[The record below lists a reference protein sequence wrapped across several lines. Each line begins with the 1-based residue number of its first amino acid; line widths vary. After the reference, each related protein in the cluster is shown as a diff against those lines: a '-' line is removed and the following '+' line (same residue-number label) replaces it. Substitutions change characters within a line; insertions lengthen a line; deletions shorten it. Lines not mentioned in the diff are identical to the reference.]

1 MKPMSATETT
11 YLTWPQIARLG
22 LVQASLGSI
31 VVLTT
36 SLLNRVMVV
45 ELALPAILPGAL
57 VALHYFIQ
65 LIRPRMGFGSDQTRR
80 ASPWIRGGILVLA
93 SGGILAAASTIL
105 LSHSVGLGIALATVA
120 FLMIGIGV
128 SSSGTALLV
137 LLAKRV
143 EPNKKAA
150 AATCVWLMMIFG
162 FAFTAS
168 ISAKFLTPFSF
179 ERLFIISSTV
189 SVIAVVVTFLAIWGM
204 ESPVGNTQN
213 VIKNTDEVELETAPV
228 KASFREA
235 FAEVWKESRVR
246 SFTWFVFVSMLAY
259 SSQDLILEP
268 FAAVAFGFSPAE
280 TTTLSGLQN
289 GGVLVGML
297 ALAFI
302 TSKAKS
308 QSLTTLSNWTIGGC
322 LASALAMLGL
332 VLSGPIANVIFFQAA
347 VFLLGIFNGAFSIA
361 AIGSMMQFA
370 SVGSARREGVRMGI
384 WGASQAMAFGLGG
397 IIGTG
402 LSDIARII
410 LGDPASAYAF
420 VFFLEGALFVLA
432 AYLSYQ
438 TRAQKPANELS
449 KQLVGV

>member
-1 MKPMSATETT
+1 MSASNTP
-11 YLTWPQIARLG
+11 YLTWPQIAQLG

-57 VALHYFIQ
+57 VAIHYFIQ

-93 SGGILAAASTIL
+93 SGGVLAAASTVL
-105 LSHSVGLGIALATVA
+105 LSSSLGLGIALATIA

-143 EPNKKAA
+143 EPKKKAA

-168 ISAKFLTPFSF
+168 VSGKFLAPFSF
-179 ERLFIISSTV
+179 ERLLIISSSV
-189 SVIAVVVTFLAIWGM
+189 SVIAVIVTFLAIWGM
-204 ESPVGNTQN
+204 ESPVVKTEQLTPS
-213 VIKNTDEVELETAPV
+213 VDEVEFESPSKVT
-228 KASFREA
+228 FREA

-268 FAAVAFGFSPAE
+268 FAAVAFGFTPAQ

-297 ALAFI
+297 VLAFV

-308 QSLTTLSNWTIGGC
+308 QTLTTLSNWTIGGC

-332 VLSGPIANVIFFQAA
+332 VLSGPIANVIFFKVA

-420 VFFLEGALFVLA
+420 VFFLEGVLFIVA

-438 TRAQKPANELS
+438 TRSQKQTNNMS
-449 KQLVGV
+449 SHLVGV

>member
-1 MKPMSATETT
+1 MSTPETT

-36 SLLNRVMVV
+36 SLLNRVMVI

-57 VALHYFIQ
+57 VAIHYFIQ

-93 SGGILAAASTIL
+93 SGGVLAAASTIL
-105 LSHSVGLGIALATVA
+105 LSNSVVLGIALATVA

-143 EPNKKAA
+143 EPKKKAA

-168 ISAKFLTPFSF
+168 VSGKFLTPFSF
-179 ERLFIISSTV
+179 ERLLMVSSTV
-189 SVIAVVVTFLAIWGM
+189 SVIAVIVTFLAIWGM
-204 ESPVGNTQN
+204 ESPVTKTAHLTPG
-213 VIKNTDEVELETAPV
+213 VDEAESESPS

-268 FAAVAFGFSPAE
+268 FAAVAFGFTPAE

-289 GGVLVGML
+289 GGVLIGML
-297 ALAFI
+297 FLAFI

-308 QSLTTLSNWTIGGC
+308 QTLTSLSTWTIGGC

-332 VLSGPIANVIFFQAA
+332 VLSGPIANVIFFQVA
-347 VFLLGIFNGAFSIA
+347 VFLLGIFNGTFSIA

-370 SVGSARREGVRMGI
+370 SIGSARREGVRMGI

-420 VFFLEGALFVLA
+420 VFLLEGVLFVVA

-438 TRAQKPANELS
+438 TRSQKQTSNIS
-449 KQLVGV
+449 NHLVGV

>member
-1 MKPMSATETT
+1 MNTPETT

-36 SLLNRVMVV
+36 SLLNRVMVI

-57 VALHYFIQ
+57 VAIHYFIQ

-93 SGGILAAASTIL
+93 SGGVLAAASTIL
-105 LSHSVGLGIALATVA
+105 LSNSVVLGIALATIA

-143 EPNKKAA
+143 EPKKKAA

-168 ISAKFLTPFSF
+168 VSGKFLTPFSF
-179 ERLFIISSTV
+179 ERLLMVSSTV

-204 ESPVGNTQN
+204 ESPVAQAGQSTSSA
-213 VIKNTDEVELETAPV
+213 DTAESESSS

-268 FAAVAFGFSPAE
+268 FAAVAFGFTPAQ

-302 TSKAKS
+302 TTKAKS
-308 QSLTTLSNWTIGGC
+308 QTLTTLSNWTIGGC

-332 VLSGPIANVIFFQAA
+332 VLSGPIANVVFFQAA

-420 VFFLEGALFVLA
+420 VFFLECVLFVVA

-438 TRAQKPANELS
+438 TRTQKQTNNMS
-449 KQLVGV
+449 SHLVGV

>member
-1 MKPMSATETT
+1 MSASETT

-22 LVQASLGSI
+22 LVQACLGSI

-80 ASPWIRGGILVLA
+80 ASPWIRGGMLVLA
-93 SGGILAAASTIL
+93 SGGILAAASTML
-105 LSHSVGLGIALATVA
+105 LSSSVGLGIALATVA

-143 EPNKKAA
+143 EPKKKAA

-168 ISAKFLTPFSF
+168 VSGKFLTPFSF
-179 ERLFIISSTV
+179 ERLLMVSSTV
-189 SVIAVVVTFLAIWGM
+189 SVIAVIVSFLAIWGM
-204 ESPVGNTQN
+204 ESPAVKTQQSLSN
-213 VIKNTDEVELETAPV
+213 AGEFDSEASPV
-228 KASFREA
+228 KVSFRDA

-289 GGVLVGML
+289 GGVLLGML
-297 ALAFI
+297 FLAFI

-308 QSLTTLSNWTIGGC
+308 QTLTSLSTWTIGGC

-332 VLSGPIANVIFFQAA
+332 VLSGPIENVMFFQAA

-370 SVGSARREGVRMGI
+370 SIGSARREGVRMGI

-402 LSDIARII
+402 LSDIARIV

-420 VFFLEGALFVLA
+420 VFFLEGVLFVVA

-438 TRAQKPANELS
+438 TRTQKQTNELS
-449 KQLVGV
+449 KHLVSV

>member
-1 MKPMSATETT
+1 MSAPETT

-36 SLLNRVMVV
+36 SLLNRVMVI

-57 VALHYFIQ
+57 VAIHYFIQ

-93 SGGILAAASTIL
+93 SGGVLAAASTIL
-105 LSHSVGLGIALATVA
+105 LSSSVVLGIALATVA

-143 EPNKKAA
+143 EPKKKAA

-168 ISAKFLTPFSF
+168 VSGKFLTPFSF
-179 ERLFIISSTV
+179 ERLLIVSSTV

-204 ESPVGNTQN
+204 E
-213 VIKNTDEVELETAPV
+213 APV
-228 KASFREA
+228 TKNQQLATNVDEGEPESPNKASFREA

-289 GGVLVGML
+289 GGVLIGML
-297 ALAFI
+297 FLAFI

-308 QSLTTLSNWTIGGC
+308 QTLTSLSTWTIGGC

-332 VLSGPIANVIFFQAA
+332 VLSGPIANVIFFQVA

-370 SVGSARREGVRMGI
+370 SIGSARREGVRMGI

-420 VFFLEGALFVLA
+420 VFLLEGVLFVVA

-438 TRAQKPANELS
+438 TRSQKQTSNIS
-449 KQLVGV
+449 NHLVGV

>member
-1 MKPMSATETT
+1 MSTPETT

-22 LVQASLGSI
+22 LVQASLGAI

-36 SLLNRVMVV
+36 SLLNRVMVI

-93 SGGILAAASTIL
+93 SGGVLAAASTIL

-143 EPNKKAA
+143 EPKKKAA

-168 ISAKFLTPFSF
+168 VSGKFLTPFSF
-179 ERLFIISSTV
+179 ERLLMVSLTV
-189 SVIAVVVTFLAIWGM
+189 SVIAVIVTFLAIWGM
-204 ESPVGNTQN
+204 ESPVAKAGQLTPS
-213 VIKNTDEVELETAPV
+213 IDGAESESPS

-332 VLSGPIANVIFFQAA
+332 VLSGPIANVIFFQVA

-370 SVGSARREGVRMGI
+370 SIGSARREGVRMGI

-420 VFFLEGALFVLA
+420 VFLLEGVLFVVA

-438 TRAQKPANELS
+438 ARSQKQTNNMS
-449 KQLVGV
+449 NHLVGV

>member
-1 MKPMSATETT
+1 MSIPETT

-36 SLLNRVMVV
+36 SLLNRVMVI

-57 VALHYFIQ
+57 VAIHYFIQ

-93 SGGILAAASTIL
+93 SGGVLAAASTIL
-105 LSHSVGLGIALATVA
+105 LSHSVGLGIALATIA

-143 EPNKKAA
+143 EPKKKAA

-168 ISAKFLTPFSF
+168 VSGKFLTPFSF
-179 ERLFIISSTV
+179 ERLLIISSTV
-189 SVIAVVVTFLAIWGM
+189 SVIAVIVTFLAIWGM
-204 ESPVGNTQN
+204 ESPVAKTQK
-213 VIKNTDEVELETAPV
+213 VISNAEEADLEAAPLKV
-228 KASFREA
+228 SFREA

-332 VLSGPIANVIFFQAA
+332 VLSGPIDNVIFFQVA

-370 SVGSARREGVRMGI
+370 SIGTARREGVRMGI

-420 VFFLEGALFVLA
+420 VFLLEAVLFVVA

-438 TRAQKPANELS
+438 TRTQKQTS
-449 KQLVGV
+449 KMSSHLVGV

>member
-1 MKPMSATETT
+1 MSAQPT

-57 VALHYFIQ
+57 VAIHYFIQ

-93 SGGILAAASTIL
+93 SGGVLAAASTIL
-105 LSHSVGLGIALATVA
+105 LSNSVVLGIALATIA

-143 EPNKKAA
+143 EPKKKAA

-168 ISAKFLTPFSF
+168 VSGKFLTPFSF

-204 ESPVGNTQN
+204 ESPVAKAQQLISGA
-213 VIKNTDEVELETAPV
+213 DEVETESPS

-297 ALAFI
+297 ALAFV

-308 QSLTTLSNWTIGGC
+308 QTLTTLSNWTIGGC
-322 LASALAMLGL
+322 IASALAMLGL
-332 VLSGPIANVIFFQAA
+332 VLSGPIENIIFFKAT

-402 LSDIARII
+402 LSDIARIV
-410 LGDPASAYAF
+410 LGNPASAYAF
-420 VFFLEGALFVLA
+420 VFFLEGVLFVVA

-438 TRAQKPANELS
+438 TRSQKQTNNMS
-449 KQLVGV
+449 SHLVGV

>member
-1 MKPMSATETT
+1 MSPPEST

-57 VALHYFIQ
+57 VAIHYFIQ

-93 SGGILAAASTIL
+93 TGGVLAAASTIL
-105 LSHSVGLGIALATVA
+105 LSSSVGLGIALATVA

-143 EPNKKAA
+143 EPKKKAA

-168 ISAKFLTPFSF
+168 VSGKFLTPFSF
-179 ERLFIISSTV
+179 ERLLMVSSTV
-189 SVIAVVVTFLAIWGM
+189 SVIAVIVTFLAIWGM
-204 ESPVGNTQN
+204 ESPLVKTQQPSSN
-213 VIKNTDEVELETAPV
+213 ADELESASSPMKV
-228 KASFREA
+228 SFREA
-235 FAEVWKESRVR
+235 FAEVWGESRVR

-289 GGVLVGML
+289 GGVLIGML
-297 ALAFI
+297 FLAFI

-308 QSLTTLSNWTIGGC
+308 QTLTSLSTWTIGGC

-332 VLSGPIANVIFFQAA
+332 VLSGPIDNVIFFKTS

-370 SVGSARREGVRMGI
+370 SVGSAQREGVRMGI

-402 LSDIARII
+402 LSDIARIV

-420 VFFLEGALFVLA
+420 VFFLEGILFVVA

-438 TRAQKPANELS
+438 TRSQKQTNELS

>member
-1 MKPMSATETT
+1 MSTPETT

-36 SLLNRVMVV
+36 SLLNRVMVI

-57 VALHYFIQ
+57 VAIHYFIQ

-93 SGGILAAASTIL
+93 SGGVLAAASTIL
-105 LSHSVGLGIALATVA
+105 LSHSVVLGIALATVA

-143 EPNKKAA
+143 EPKKKAA

-168 ISAKFLTPFSF
+168 VSGKFLTPFSF
-179 ERLFIISSTV
+179 ERLLMVSSTV
-189 SVIAVVVTFLAIWGM
+189 SVIAVIVTFLAIWGM
-204 ESPVGNTQN
+204 ESPVT
-213 VIKNTDEVELETAPV
+213 KNQQLATNADEVESESPS

-289 GGVLVGML
+289 GGVLIGML
-297 ALAFI
+297 FLAFI

-308 QSLTTLSNWTIGGC
+308 QTLTSLSTWTIGGC

-370 SVGSARREGVRMGI
+370 SIGSARREGVRMGI

-420 VFFLEGALFVLA
+420 VFLLEGVLFVVA

-438 TRAQKPANELS
+438 TRSQKQTSNMS
-449 KQLVGV
+449 SHLVGV

>member
-1 MKPMSATETT
+1 MSTPETT

-36 SLLNRVMVV
+36 SLLNRVMVI

-57 VALHYFIQ
+57 VAIHYFIQ

-93 SGGILAAASTIL
+93 SGGVLAAASTIL
-105 LSHSVGLGIALATVA
+105 LSHSVVLGIALATIA

-143 EPNKKAA
+143 EPKKKAA

-168 ISAKFLTPFSF
+168 VSGKFLTPFSF
-179 ERLFIISSTV
+179 ERLLMVSSTV

-204 ESPVGNTQN
+204 ESPVAKSGQLTPNA
-213 VIKNTDEVELETAPV
+213 DTAESESPS

-268 FAAVAFGFSPAE
+268 FAAVAFGFTPAQ

-308 QSLTTLSNWTIGGC
+308 QTLTTLSNWTIGGC

-332 VLSGPIANVIFFQAA
+332 VLSGPIANVIFFQVA

-402 LSDIARII
+402 LSDIARIV

-420 VFFLEGALFVLA
+420 VFFLEGVLFVVA

-438 TRAQKPANELS
+438 TRTQKQTSNMS
-449 KQLVGV
+449 SHLVGV

>member
-1 MKPMSATETT
+1 MSTPETT

-36 SLLNRVMVV
+36 SLLNRVMVI

-57 VALHYFIQ
+57 VAIHYFIQ

-93 SGGILAAASTIL
+93 SGGVLAATSTIL
-105 LSHSVGLGIALATVA
+105 LSHSVVLGIALATVA

-143 EPNKKAA
+143 EPKKKAA

-168 ISAKFLTPFSF
+168 VSGKFLTPFSF
-179 ERLFIISSTV
+179 ERLLMISSTV
-189 SVIAVVVTFLAIWGM
+189 SVIAVIVTFLAIWGM
-204 ESPVGNTQN
+204 EAPVA
-213 VIKNTDEVELETAPV
+213 KNQPLATNSDEVESEGPS

-289 GGVLVGML
+289 GGVLIGML
-297 ALAFI
+297 FLAFI

-308 QSLTTLSNWTIGGC
+308 QTLTSLSTWTIGGC

-332 VLSGPIANVIFFQAA
+332 VLSGPIANVIFFQVA

-370 SVGSARREGVRMGI
+370 SIGSARREGVRMGI

-420 VFFLEGALFVLA
+420 VFLLEAVLFVVA

-438 TRAQKPANELS
+438 TRTQKQTS
-449 KQLVGV
+449 KMSSHLVGV

>member
-1 MKPMSATETT
+1 MSIPETT

-36 SLLNRVMVV
+36 SLLNRVMVI

-57 VALHYFIQ
+57 VAIHYFIQ

-93 SGGILAAASTIL
+93 SGGVLAAASTIL
-105 LSHSVGLGIALATVA
+105 LSHSVVLGIALATVA

-143 EPNKKAA
+143 EPKKKAA

-168 ISAKFLTPFSF
+168 VSGKFLTPFSF
-179 ERLFIISSTV
+179 ERLLMVSSTV
-189 SVIAVVVTFLAIWGM
+189 SVIAVIVTFLAIWGM
-204 ESPVGNTQN
+204 ESPVT
-213 VIKNTDEVELETAPV
+213 KNQQLATNADEVESESPS

-289 GGVLVGML
+289 GGVLIGML
-297 ALAFI
+297 FLAFI

-308 QSLTTLSNWTIGGC
+308 QTLTSLSTWTIGGC

-332 VLSGPIANVIFFQAA
+332 VLSGPIANVIFFQVA

-370 SVGSARREGVRMGI
+370 SIGSARREGVRMGI

-402 LSDIARII
+402 LSDIARIV

-420 VFFLEGALFVLA
+420 VFLLEGVLFVVA

-438 TRAQKPANELS
+438 TRSQKQTSNMS
-449 KQLVGV
+449 SHLVGV

>member
-1 MKPMSATETT
+1 MNAPENT

-36 SLLNRVMVV
+36 SLLNRVMVI

-57 VALHYFIQ
+57 VAIHYFIQ

-93 SGGILAAASTIL
+93 SGGVLAAASTIL
-105 LSHSVGLGIALATVA
+105 LSNSVVLGIALATVA

-143 EPNKKAA
+143 EPKKKAA

-168 ISAKFLTPFSF
+168 VSGKFLTPFSF
-179 ERLFIISSTV
+179 ERLLMVSSTV

-204 ESPVGNTQN
+204 ESPVAKSGQLTPNA
-213 VIKNTDEVELETAPV
+213 DTAESESPS

-268 FAAVAFGFSPAE
+268 FAAVAFGFTPAQ

-302 TSKAKS
+302 TTKAKS
-308 QSLTTLSNWTIGGC
+308 QTLTTLSNWTIGGC

-402 LSDIARII
+402 LSDIARIV

-420 VFFLEGALFVLA
+420 VFFLEGVLFVVA

-438 TRAQKPANELS
+438 TRTQKQTNNMS
-449 KQLVGV
+449 SHLVGV

>member
-1 MKPMSATETT
+1 MSTSEPI

-93 SGGILAAASTIL
+93 IGGVLAAASTIL
-105 LSHSVGLGIALATVA
+105 LSYSVGLGIALATVA

-143 EPNKKAA
+143 EPKKKAA

-168 ISAKFLTPFSF
+168 VSGKFLTPFSF
-179 ERLFIISSTV
+179 ERLLMVSSTV
-189 SVIAVVVTFLAIWGM
+189 SAIAVIVTFLAIWGM
-204 ESPVGNTQN
+204 ESPVSKTQQFLAN
-213 VIKNTDEVELETAPV
+213 ADELESEVNPV
-228 KASFREA
+228 KVSFRKA
-235 FAEVWKESRVR
+235 FAEVWQESRVR

-302 TSKAKS
+302 TTKAKS
-308 QSLTTLSNWTIGGC
+308 QTLTTLSTWTIGGC

-332 VLSGPIANVIFFQAA
+332 VLSGPIANVLFFQVS

-370 SVGSARREGVRMGI
+370 SMGSSRREGVRMGI

-402 LSDIARII
+402 LSDIARIF

-420 VFFLEGALFVLA
+420 VFFLEGILFVVA
-432 AYLSYQ
+432 AFLSYQ
-438 TRAQKPANELS
+438 TRTQKQANKLS
-449 KQLVGV
+449 KHLVGV

>member
-1 MKPMSATETT
+1 
-11 YLTWPQIARLG
+11 
-22 LVQASLGSI
+22 
-31 VVLTT
+31 
-36 SLLNRVMVV
+36 MVV

-57 VALHYFIQ
+57 VAIHYFIQ

-93 SGGILAAASTIL
+93 SGGVLAAASTVL
-105 LSHSVGLGIALATVA
+105 LSSSLGLGIALATIA

-143 EPNKKAA
+143 EPKKKAA

-168 ISAKFLTPFSF
+168 VSGKFLAPFSF
-179 ERLFIISSTV
+179 ERLLIISSSV
-189 SVIAVVVTFLAIWGM
+189 SVIAVIVTFLAIWGM
-204 ESPVGNTQN
+204 ESPVVKTEQLTPS
-213 VIKNTDEVELETAPV
+213 VDEVEFESPNKVT
-228 KASFREA
+228 FREA

-268 FAAVAFGFSPAE
+268 FAAVAFGFTPAQ

-297 ALAFI
+297 VLAFV

-308 QSLTTLSNWTIGGC
+308 QTLTTLSNWTIGGC

-332 VLSGPIANVIFFQAA
+332 VLSGPIANVIFFKVA

-420 VFFLEGALFVLA
+420 VFFLEGVLFIVA

-438 TRAQKPANELS
+438 TRSQKQTNNMS
-449 KQLVGV
+449 SHLVGV

>member
-1 MKPMSATETT
+1 MSASETT

-57 VALHYFIQ
+57 VAIHYFIQ

-93 SGGILAAASTIL
+93 SGGVLAAASTIL
-105 LSHSVGLGIALATVA
+105 LSTSVGLGIALATIA

-143 EPNKKAA
+143 EPKKKAA

-168 ISAKFLTPFSF
+168 VSGKFLTPFSF
-179 ERLFIISSTV
+179 ERLLMVSTTV
-189 SVIAVVVTFLAIWGM
+189 SVIAVIVSFLASWGM
-204 ESPVGNTQN
+204 ESPAVKTQQSLSN
-213 VIKNTDEVELETAPV
+213 AGEFDSEASLV
-228 KASFREA
+228 KVSFREA

-289 GGVLVGML
+289 GGVLLGML
-297 ALAFI
+297 FLAFI

-308 QSLTTLSNWTIGGC
+308 QTLTSLSTWTIGGC

-332 VLSGPIANVIFFQAA
+332 VLSGPIENVIFFKAA

-370 SVGSARREGVRMGI
+370 SVGSAQREGVRMGI

-402 LSDIARII
+402 LSDIARIV

-420 VFFLEGALFVLA
+420 VFFLEGVLFVVA
-432 AYLSYQ
+432 AYLSFQ
-438 TRAQKPANELS
+438 TRAQKQTNELS

>member
-1 MKPMSATETT
+1 
-11 YLTWPQIARLG
+11 
-22 LVQASLGSI
+22 
-31 VVLTT
+31 
-36 SLLNRVMVV
+36 MVV

-57 VALHYFIQ
+57 VAIHYFIQ

-93 SGGILAAASTIL
+93 SGGVLAAASTIL
-105 LSHSVGLGIALATVA
+105 LSNSVVLGIALATIA

-143 EPNKKAA
+143 EPKKKAA

-168 ISAKFLTPFSF
+168 VSGKFLTPFSF

-204 ESPVGNTQN
+204 ESPVAKAQQLISGA
-213 VIKNTDEVELETAPV
+213 DEVETGSPS

-297 ALAFI
+297 ALAFV

-308 QSLTTLSNWTIGGC
+308 QTLTTLSNWTIGGC
-322 LASALAMLGL
+322 IASALAMLGL
-332 VLSGPIANVIFFQAA
+332 VLSGPIANIIFFKAT

-402 LSDIARII
+402 LSDIARIV
-410 LGDPASAYAF
+410 LGNPASAYAF
-420 VFFLEGALFVLA
+420 VFFLEGVLFVVA

-438 TRAQKPANELS
+438 TRSQKQTNNMS
-449 KQLVGV
+449 SHLVGV

>member
-1 MKPMSATETT
+1 MSTSETT

-57 VALHYFIQ
+57 VAIHYFIQ

-93 SGGILAAASTIL
+93 SGGVLAAASTIL
-105 LSHSVGLGIALATVA
+105 LDSSIGWGIALATVA

-143 EPNKKAA
+143 EPKKKAA

-168 ISAKFLTPFSF
+168 VSGKFLTPFSF
-179 ERLFIISSTV
+179 ERLLMVSTTV
-189 SVIAVVVTFLAIWGM
+189 SVIAVIVSFLAIWGM
-204 ESPVGNTQN
+204 ESPAVKTQQSLSN
-213 VIKNTDEVELETAPV
+213 ADEFDSEASPV
-228 KASFREA
+228 KVSFREA

-289 GGVLVGML
+289 GGVLLGML
-297 ALAFI
+297 FLAFI

-308 QSLTTLSNWTIGGC
+308 QTLTSLSTWTIGGC

-332 VLSGPIANVIFFQAA
+332 VLSGPIENVIFFKVA
-347 VFLLGIFNGAFSIA
+347 VFFLGIFNGAFSIA

-370 SVGSARREGVRMGI
+370 SVGSAQREGVRMGI

-402 LSDIARII
+402 LSDIARIV

-420 VFFLEGALFVLA
+420 VFFLEGVLFVVA
-432 AYLSYQ
+432 AYLSFQ
-438 TRAQKPANELS
+438 TRAQKQTNELS

>member
-1 MKPMSATETT
+1 MSAQPT

-57 VALHYFIQ
+57 VAIHYFIQ

-93 SGGILAAASTIL
+93 SGGVLAAASTIL
-105 LSHSVGLGIALATVA
+105 LSNSVVLGIALATIA

-143 EPNKKAA
+143 EPKKKAA

-168 ISAKFLTPFSF
+168 VSGKFLTPFSF

-204 ESPVGNTQN
+204 ESPVAKAQQLISGA
-213 VIKNTDEVELETAPV
+213 DEVETESPS

-297 ALAFI
+297 ALAFV

-308 QSLTTLSNWTIGGC
+308 QTLTTLSNWTIGGC
-322 LASALAMLGL
+322 IASALAMLGL
-332 VLSGPIANVIFFQAA
+332 VLSGPIANIIFFKAT

-402 LSDIARII
+402 LSDIARIV
-410 LGDPASAYAF
+410 LGNPASAYAF
-420 VFFLEGALFVLA
+420 VFFLEGVLFVVA

-438 TRAQKPANELS
+438 TRSQKQTNNMS
-449 KQLVGV
+449 SHLVGV

>member
-1 MKPMSATETT
+1 MNASNTT

-57 VALHYFIQ
+57 VAIHYFIQ

-93 SGGILAAASTIL
+93 SGGVLAAASTIL
-105 LSHSVGLGIALATVA
+105 LSNSIVLGITLATVA

-143 EPNKKAA
+143 EPKKKAA

-168 ISAKFLTPFSF
+168 VSGKFLTPFSF
-179 ERLFIISSTV
+179 ERLLMISSIV
-189 SVIAVVVTFLAIWGM
+189 SAIAVIVTFLAIWGM
-204 ESPVGNTQN
+204 ESPITKNQQLATN
-213 VIKNTDEVELETAPV
+213 VDEAEPESPS

-246 SFTWFVFVSMLAY
+246 SFTWFVFISMLAY

-289 GGVLVGML
+289 GGVLVGMIV
-297 ALAFI
+297 LAFV

-308 QSLTTLSNWTIGGC
+308 QTLTTLSNWTIGGC

-332 VLSGPIANVIFFQAA
+332 VLSGPITNVMFFKAT

-410 LGDPASAYAF
+410 LGEPASAYAF
-420 VFFLEGALFVLA
+420 VFFLEGVLFVVA

-438 TRAQKPANELS
+438 TRTQKQTNNMS
-449 KQLVGV
+449 SHLVGV

>member
-1 MKPMSATETT
+1 MSPPEST

-57 VALHYFIQ
+57 VAIHYFIQ

-93 SGGILAAASTIL
+93 TGGVLAAASTIL
-105 LSHSVGLGIALATVA
+105 LSSSVGLGIALATVA

-143 EPNKKAA
+143 EPKKKAA

-168 ISAKFLTPFSF
+168 VSGKFLTPFSF
-179 ERLFIISSTV
+179 ERLLMVSSTV
-189 SVIAVVVTFLAIWGM
+189 SVIAVIVTFLAIWGM
-204 ESPVGNTQN
+204 ESPLVKTQQSSSN
-213 VIKNTDEVELETAPV
+213 ADELESASSPMKV
-228 KASFREA
+228 SFREA
-235 FAEVWKESRVR
+235 FAEVWGESRVR

-289 GGVLVGML
+289 GGVLIGML
-297 ALAFI
+297 FLAFI

-308 QSLTTLSNWTIGGC
+308 QTLTSLSTWTIGGC

-332 VLSGPIANVIFFQAA
+332 VLSGPIDNVIFFKTS

-370 SVGSARREGVRMGI
+370 SVGSAQREGVRMGI

-402 LSDIARII
+402 LSDIARIV

-420 VFFLEGALFVLA
+420 VFFLEGILFVVA

-438 TRAQKPANELS
+438 TRSQKQTNELS

>member
-1 MKPMSATETT
+1 MRASEPT

-45 ELALPAILPGAL
+45 ELALPAILPGVL

-80 ASPWIRGGILVLA
+80 ASPWIRGGMLALA
-93 SGGILAAASTIL
+93 SGGVLAAASTIL
-105 LSHSVGLGIALATVA
+105 LSNSLVLGVALATIA

-143 EPNKKAA
+143 EPKKKAA

-168 ISAKFLTPFSF
+168 VSGKFLTPFSF
-179 ERLFIISSTV
+179 ERLFMVSLTV
-189 SVIAVVVTFLAIWGM
+189 SVIAVVVTFLAIWKM
-204 ESPVGNTQN
+204 ESPAILSQGLA
-213 VIKNTDEVELETAPV
+213 IDLEPSPS

-289 GGVLVGML
+289 GGVLTGML
-297 ALAFI
+297 ILAFV
-302 TSKAKS
+302 TTKAKS
-308 QSLTTLSNWTIGGC
+308 QTLSTLSNWTIGGC

-332 VLSGPIANVIFFQAA
+332 VLSGPIANVIFFKVT

-370 SVGSARREGVRMGI
+370 SVGSERREGVRMGI

-402 LSDIARII
+402 LSDIARIV
-410 LGDPASAYAF
+410 LGNPASAYAF
-420 VFFLEGALFVLA
+420 VFFLEGVLFVVA

-438 TRAQKPANELS
+438 TRSQTQTNNMS
-449 KQLVGV
+449 SHLVGV

>member
-1 MKPMSATETT
+1 MSTPETT

-36 SLLNRVMVV
+36 SLLNRVMVI

-57 VALHYFIQ
+57 VAIHYFIQ

-80 ASPWIRGGILVLA
+80 ASPWIRGGILILA
-93 SGGILAAASTIL
+93 SGGVLAAVSTIL
-105 LSHSVGLGIALATVA
+105 LSHSVVLGIALATVA

-143 EPNKKAA
+143 EPKKKAA

-168 ISAKFLTPFSF
+168 VSGKFLTPFSF
-179 ERLFIISSTV
+179 ERLLIISSTV
-189 SVIAVVVTFLAIWGM
+189 SVIAVIVTFLAIWRM
-204 ESPVGNTQN
+204 ESPVAKTQK
-213 VIKNTDEVELETAPV
+213 VISNAEEVDLEAAPLKV
-228 KASFREA
+228 SFREA

-268 FAAVAFGFSPAE
+268 FAAVAFRFSPAE

-289 GGVLVGML
+289 GGVLIGML
-297 ALAFI
+297 FLAFI

-308 QSLTTLSNWTIGGC
+308 QTLTSLSTWTIGGC

-332 VLSGPIANVIFFQAA
+332 VLSGPIANVIFFQVA

-370 SVGSARREGVRMGI
+370 SIGSARREGVRMGI

-402 LSDIARII
+402 LSDIARIV

-420 VFFLEGALFVLA
+420 VFFLEGVLFVVA

-438 TRAQKPANELS
+438 TRTQKQTS
-449 KQLVGV
+449 KMSSHLVGV

>member
-1 MKPMSATETT
+1 MSASESN

-93 SGGILAAASTIL
+93 SGGVLAAASTIL
-105 LSHSVGLGIALATVA
+105 LSSSVVLGIAFATIA

-143 EPNKKAA
+143 EPKKKAA

-168 ISAKFLTPFSF
+168 VSGKFLTPFSF
-179 ERLFIISSTV
+179 ERLLMVSSTV

-204 ESPVGNTQN
+204 ESPVAKSGQLTPNA
-213 VIKNTDEVELETAPV
+213 DTAESESPS

-268 FAAVAFGFSPAE
+268 FAAVAFGFTPAQ

-302 TSKAKS
+302 TTKAKS
-308 QSLTTLSNWTIGGC
+308 QTLTTLSNWTIGGC

-402 LSDIARII
+402 LSDIARIV

-420 VFFLEGALFVLA
+420 VFFLEGVLFVLA

-438 TRAQKPANELS
+438 TRTQKQTSNMAS
-449 KQLVGV
+449 HLVGV

>member
-1 MKPMSATETT
+1 MSAQPT

-36 SLLNRVMVV
+36 SLLNRVMVI

-57 VALHYFIQ
+57 VAIHYFIQ

-93 SGGILAAASTIL
+93 SGGVLAAASTIL
-105 LSHSVGLGIALATVA
+105 LSNSVVLGIALATIA

-143 EPNKKAA
+143 EPKKKAA

-168 ISAKFLTPFSF
+168 VSGKFLTPFSF

-204 ESPVGNTQN
+204 ESPAAKAHQLIPGA
-213 VIKNTDEVELETAPV
+213 DEVDTESPS

-297 ALAFI
+297 ALAFV

-308 QSLTTLSNWTIGGC
+308 QTLTTLSNWTIGGC
-322 LASALAMLGL
+322 IASALAMLGL
-332 VLSGPIANVIFFQAA
+332 VLSGPIANIIFFKAT

-402 LSDIARII
+402 LSDIARIV
-410 LGDPASAYAF
+410 LGNPASAYAF
-420 VFFLEGALFVLA
+420 IFFLEGVLFVVA

-438 TRAQKPANELS
+438 TRSQKQTNNMS
-449 KQLVGV
+449 SHLVGV

>member
-1 MKPMSATETT
+1 MSASNTT

-93 SGGILAAASTIL
+93 SGGVLAAASTVL
-105 LSHSVGLGIALATVA
+105 LSNSLGLGIALATVA

-143 EPNKKAA
+143 EPKKKAA

-168 ISAKFLTPFSF
+168 VSGKFLTPFSF
-179 ERLFIISSTV
+179 ERLLMVSSTV

-204 ESPVGNTQN
+204 ESPVAKTGHLTPS
-213 VIKNTDEVELETAPV
+213 VDEVELETPSNV
-228 KASFREA
+228 TFREA

-268 FAAVAFGFSPAE
+268 FAAVAFGFTPAE

-297 ALAFI
+297 VLAFV

-308 QSLTTLSNWTIGGC
+308 QTLTSLSNWTIGGC

-332 VLSGPIANVIFFQAA
+332 VLSGPIANVIFFKVA

-420 VFFLEGALFVLA
+420 VFFLECVLFVVA

-438 TRAQKPANELS
+438 TRTQKQTNNMS
-449 KQLVGV
+449 SHLVGV

>member
-1 MKPMSATETT
+1 MSAPETT

-36 SLLNRVMVV
+36 SLLNRVMVI

-57 VALHYFIQ
+57 VAIHYFIQ

-93 SGGILAAASTIL
+93 SGGVLAAASTIL
-105 LSHSVGLGIALATVA
+105 LSHSVVLGIALATVA

-143 EPNKKAA
+143 EPKKKAA

-168 ISAKFLTPFSF
+168 VSGKFLTPFSF
-179 ERLFIISSTV
+179 ERLLMVSSTV
-189 SVIAVVVTFLAIWGM
+189 SVIAVIVTFLAIWGM
-204 ESPVGNTQN
+204 ESPVT
-213 VIKNTDEVELETAPV
+213 KNQQLATNADEVESESPS

-289 GGVLVGML
+289 GGVLIGML
-297 ALAFI
+297 FLAFI

-308 QSLTTLSNWTIGGC
+308 QTLTSLSTWTIGGC

-332 VLSGPIANVIFFQAA
+332 VLSGPIANVIFFQVA

-370 SVGSARREGVRMGI
+370 SIGSARREGVRMGI

-402 LSDIARII
+402 LSDIARIV

-420 VFFLEGALFVLA
+420 VFLLEGVLFVVA

-438 TRAQKPANELS
+438 TRSQKQSSNIS
-449 KQLVGV
+449 SHLVGV

>member
-1 MKPMSATETT
+1 MSAPETT

-36 SLLNRVMVV
+36 SLLNRVMVI

-57 VALHYFIQ
+57 VAIHYFIQ

-93 SGGILAAASTIL
+93 SGGVLAAASTIL
-105 LSHSVGLGIALATVA
+105 LSHSVVLGIALATVA

-143 EPNKKAA
+143 EPKKKAA

-168 ISAKFLTPFSF
+168 VSGKFLTPFSF
-179 ERLFIISSTV
+179 ERLLMVSSTV
-189 SVIAVVVTFLAIWGM
+189 SVIAVIVTFLAIWGM
-204 ESPVGNTQN
+204 E
-213 VIKNTDEVELETAPV
+213 APV
-228 KASFREA
+228 TKNQQLATKADGVESEGPSKASFREA

-289 GGVLVGML
+289 GGVLIGML
-297 ALAFI
+297 FLAFI

-308 QSLTTLSNWTIGGC
+308 QTLTSLSTWTIGGC

-332 VLSGPIANVIFFQAA
+332 VLSGPIANVIFFQVA

-361 AIGSMMQFA
+361 AVGSMMQFA
-370 SVGSARREGVRMGI
+370 SIGSARREGVRMGI

-420 VFFLEGALFVLA
+420 VFLLEAVLFVVA

-438 TRAQKPANELS
+438 TRTQKQTS
-449 KQLVGV
+449 KMSSHLVGV

>member
-1 MKPMSATETT
+1 MSAPETT
-11 YLTWPQIARLG
+11 YLTWPKIARLG
-22 LVQASLGSI
+22 IVQASLGSI

-36 SLLNRVMVV
+36 SLLNRVMVI

-57 VALHYFIQ
+57 VAIHYFIQ

-93 SGGILAAASTIL
+93 SGGVLAATSTIL
-105 LSHSVGLGIALATVA
+105 LSHSVVLGIALATVA

-143 EPNKKAA
+143 EPKKKAA

-168 ISAKFLTPFSF
+168 VSGKFLTPFSF
-179 ERLFIISSTV
+179 ERLLMVSSTV
-189 SVIAVVVTFLAIWGM
+189 SVIAVIVTFLAIWGM
-204 ESPVGNTQN
+204 ESPVT
-213 VIKNTDEVELETAPV
+213 KNQQLATNADEAESESPS

-289 GGVLVGML
+289 GGVLIGML
-297 ALAFI
+297 FLAFI

-308 QSLTTLSNWTIGGC
+308 QTLTSLSTWTIGGC

-332 VLSGPIANVIFFQAA
+332 VLSGPIANVIFFQAS

-370 SVGSARREGVRMGI
+370 SIGSARREGVRMGI

-420 VFFLEGALFVLA
+420 VFLLEGVLFVVA

-438 TRAQKPANELS
+438 TRSQKQSSNIS
-449 KQLVGV
+449 SHLVGV

>member
-1 MKPMSATETT
+1 MSTPETT

-36 SLLNRVMVV
+36 SLLNRVMVI

-93 SGGILAAASTIL
+93 SGGVSAAASTIL
-105 LSHSVGLGIALATVA
+105 LSHSVGLGIALATIA

-143 EPNKKAA
+143 EPKKKAA

-168 ISAKFLTPFSF
+168 VSGKFLTPFSF
-179 ERLFIISSTV
+179 ERLLIISSTV
-189 SVIAVVVTFLAIWGM
+189 SVIAVIVTFLAIWGM
-204 ESPVGNTQN
+204 ESPVAKTGQLTPR
-213 VIKNTDEVELETAPV
+213 VDEVESEGPIKV
-228 KASFREA
+228 SFREA

-289 GGVLVGML
+289 GGVLIGML
-297 ALAFI
+297 FLAFI

-308 QSLTTLSNWTIGGC
+308 QTLTSLSTWTICGC

-332 VLSGPIANVIFFQAA
+332 VLSGPIANVIFFQVA

-370 SVGSARREGVRMGI
+370 SIGSARREGVRMGI

-420 VFFLEGALFVLA
+420 VCLLEGVLFVVA

-438 TRAQKPANELS
+438 TRSQKQTSNMS
-449 KQLVGV
+449 NHLVGV

>member
-1 MKPMSATETT
+1 
-11 YLTWPQIARLG
+11 
-22 LVQASLGSI
+22 
-31 VVLTT
+31 
-36 SLLNRVMVV
+36 
-45 ELALPAILPGAL
+45 
-57 VALHYFIQ
+57 
-65 LIRPRMGFGSDQTRR
+65 MGFGSDQTRR

-93 SGGILAAASTIL
+93 SGGVLAAASTIL
-105 LSHSVGLGIALATVA
+105 LSHSVALGIALATVA

-143 EPNKKAA
+143 EPKKKAA

-168 ISAKFLTPFSF
+168 VSGKFLTPFSF
-179 ERLFIISSTV
+179 ERLLMVSSTV
-189 SVIAVVVTFLAIWGM
+189 SVIAVIVTFLAIWGM
-204 ESPVGNTQN
+204 ESPVT
-213 VIKNTDEVELETAPV
+213 KNQQLATKADEVESESPS

-289 GGVLVGML
+289 GGVLIGML
-297 ALAFI
+297 FLAFI

-308 QSLTTLSNWTIGGC
+308 QTLTSLSTWTIGGC

-332 VLSGPIANVIFFQAA
+332 VLSGPIANVIFFQVA

-370 SVGSARREGVRMGI
+370 SIGSARREGVRMGI

-402 LSDIARII
+402 LSDIARIV

-420 VFFLEGALFVLA
+420 VFLLEGVLFVVA

-438 TRAQKPANELS
+438 ARSQKQTSNMS
-449 KQLVGV
+449 SHLVGV

>member
-1 MKPMSATETT
+1 MNASDTT

-93 SGGILAAASTIL
+93 TGGILAAASTIL
-105 LSHSVGLGIALATVA
+105 LSDSLVLGIALATVA

-143 EPNKKAA
+143 EPKKKAA

-168 ISAKFLTPFSF
+168 VSGKFLTPFSF
-179 ERLFIISSTV
+179 ERLFMVSSIV

-204 ESPVGNTQN
+204 ESPATKNQQLATN
-213 VIKNTDEVELETAPV
+213 VDEAEPESPG

-235 FAEVWKESRVR
+235 FAEVWKEGRVR

-268 FAAVAFGFSPAE
+268 FAAVAFGFTPAE
-280 TTTLSGLQN
+280 TTTLSGIQN
-289 GGVLVGML
+289 GGVLLGML
-297 ALAFI
+297 VLAFV
-302 TSKAKS
+302 TTKAKS
-308 QSLTTLSNWTIGGC
+308 QALTRLSNWTVGGC

-332 VLSGPIANVIFFQAA
+332 VLSGPVENVIFFKAT
-347 VFLLGIFNGAFSIA
+347 VFLLGVFNGAFSIA

-370 SVGSARREGVRMGI
+370 SVGSTQREGVRMGI

-420 VFFLEGALFVLA
+420 VFFLESILFVVA
-432 AYLSYQ
+432 AYLSFQ
-438 TRAQKPANELS
+438 TRSQKQTNELS

>member
-1 MKPMSATETT
+1 MSTSETT

-36 SLLNRVMVV
+36 SLLNRVMVI
-45 ELALPAILPGAL
+45 ELALPAILPGGL

-93 SGGILAAASTIL
+93 SGGVLAAASTIL
-105 LSHSVGLGIALATVA
+105 LSHSVGLGIALATIA

-143 EPNKKAA
+143 EPKKKAS

-168 ISAKFLTPFSF
+168 VSGKFLTPFSF
-179 ERLFIISSTV
+179 ERLLMVSSTV
-189 SVIAVVVTFLAIWGM
+189 SVIAVIVTYLAIWGM
-204 ESPVGNTQN
+204 ESPITKAVQLTPSVDG
-213 VIKNTDEVELETAPV
+213 VELEGPS

-332 VLSGPIANVIFFQAA
+332 VLSGPIANVIFFQVA

-370 SVGSARREGVRMGI
+370 SIGTARREGVRMGI

-420 VFFLEGALFVLA
+420 VFLLEGVLFVVA

-438 TRAQKPANELS
+438 TRSQKQTNNMS
-449 KQLVGV
+449 NHLVGV

>member
-1 MKPMSATETT
+1 MNASNTT

-57 VALHYFIQ
+57 VAIHYFIQ

-93 SGGILAAASTIL
+93 SGGVLAAASTIL
-105 LSHSVGLGIALATVA
+105 LSNSIVLGIALATVA

-143 EPNKKAA
+143 EPKKKAA

-168 ISAKFLTPFSF
+168 VSGKFLTPFSF
-179 ERLFIISSTV
+179 ERLLMISSIV
-189 SVIAVVVTFLAIWGM
+189 SAIAVIVTFLAIWGM
-204 ESPVGNTQN
+204 ESPITKNQQLATN
-213 VIKNTDEVELETAPV
+213 VDEAESESPS

-246 SFTWFVFVSMLAY
+246 SFTWFVFISMLAY

-297 ALAFI
+297 VLAFV

-308 QSLTTLSNWTIGGC
+308 QTLTTLSNWTIGGC

-332 VLSGPIANVIFFQAA
+332 VLSGPIANVMFFKAT

-410 LGDPASAYAF
+410 LGEPASAYAF
-420 VFFLEGALFVLA
+420 VFFLEGVLFVVA

-438 TRAQKPANELS
+438 TRTQKQTNNMS
-449 KQLVGV
+449 SHLVGV

>member
-1 MKPMSATETT
+1 
-11 YLTWPQIARLG
+11 
-22 LVQASLGSI
+22 
-31 VVLTT
+31 
-36 SLLNRVMVV
+36 MVV

-57 VALHYFIQ
+57 VAIHYFIQ

-93 SGGILAAASTIL
+93 SGGVLAAASTIL
-105 LSHSVGLGIALATVA
+105 LSNSVVLGIALATIA

-143 EPNKKAA
+143 EPKKKAA

-168 ISAKFLTPFSF
+168 VSGKFLTPFSF

-204 ESPVGNTQN
+204 ESPVAKAQQLISGA
-213 VIKNTDEVELETAPV
+213 DEVETESPS

-297 ALAFI
+297 ALAFV

-308 QSLTTLSNWTIGGC
+308 QTLTTLSNWTIGGC
-322 LASALAMLGL
+322 IASALAMLGL
-332 VLSGPIANVIFFQAA
+332 VLSGPIANIIFFKAT

-402 LSDIARII
+402 LSDIARIV
-410 LGDPASAYAF
+410 LGNPASAYAF
-420 VFFLEGALFVLA
+420 VFFLEGVLFVVA

-438 TRAQKPANELS
+438 TRSQKQTNNMS
-449 KQLVGV
+449 SHLVGV